1 MDKRKEEGMKEK
13 EVEEEEEWEK
23 KWSWKKRNNRQ
34 IQEKL
39 GRRN

>member
-23 KWSWKKRNNRQ
+23 KWSWKKRNSRQ

>member
-1 MDKRKEEGMKEK
+1 MYKRKEEGMKQK